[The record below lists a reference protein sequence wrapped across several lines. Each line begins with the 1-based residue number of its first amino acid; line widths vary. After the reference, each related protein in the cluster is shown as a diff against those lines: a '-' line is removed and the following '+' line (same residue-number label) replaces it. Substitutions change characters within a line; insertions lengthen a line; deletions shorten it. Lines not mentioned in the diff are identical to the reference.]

1 MNSTKLKLIILIFL
15 ISLKFYSQG
24 TAFDIGFR
32 KGFKETCYS
41 QGFGEYENYGDPKK
55 CNRAISNGVYDIDYR
70 EGYRCGTLQA
80 TEFIEKLKKNNEN
93 LKKIKVSERESVNQ
107 NTIGAPDHL
116 NVDIYKDVQN
126 NDYEFKKPID
136 YGHPVSLDIFN
147 NDIIVPQNYYNKSN
161 SELIN
166 ETIEIK
172 KKSEKN
178 IYTDELIDEKA
189 ELKNRISAMAMN
201 LNSTSKFKE
210 ASALFYSLYTLDP
223 KQEGK
228 ALKNAC
234 ILSIQAEDYVLA
246 QKLFEEY
253 TTSDYLNNGVTYYA
267 VNKASGSEEEFDS
280 KEHRSQYISLGS
292 HEKPRDV
299 KNATKKADAIKM
311 LAMLYAQNKDVEK
324 AKVTYAEARKLAPN
338 DPELKTGEFQLYYN
352 SGYALLAD
360 EEKIVNEING
370 SRDNPKKY
378 DELVAKRKDM
388 FAKAIP
394 DFEKAYSLDS
404 SNESLK
410 TILKMAYEITGQ
422 AEKAKT
428 IN

>member
-1 MNSTKLKLIILIFL
+1 MKKLILSATLLLSVAAFAQKDE
-15 ISLKFYSQG
+15 LK
-24 TAFDIGFR
+24 T
-32 KGFKETCYS
+32 
-41 QGFGEYENYGDPKK
+41 
-55 CNRAISNGVYDIDYR
+55 
-70 EGYRCGTLQA
+70 
-80 TEFIEKLKKNNEN
+80 
-93 LKKIKVSERESVNQ
+93 LKKIYSKSTISEKDLQEYKSASDALETLAVEESDKVYAKFYKVMYPTVVLASKGPKATMQDQMSLYK
-107 NTIGAPDHL
+107 PDF
-116 NVDIYKDVQN
+116 IKS
-126 NDYEFKKPID
+126 
-136 YGHPVSLDIFN
+136 YGEV
-147 NDIIVPQNYYNKSN
+147 
-161 SELIN
+161 IN
-166 ETIEIK
+166 ETIEFE
-172 KKSEKN
+172 KKSGKK
-178 IYTDELIDEKA
+178 IYTDELIEEKA
-189 ELKNRISAMAMN
+189 EFKKGISALAMN

-210 ASALFYSLYTLDP
+210 ASALFYSLYTFDP

-246 QKLFEEY
+246 QKLYEEY